1 MNRDKKLQILR
12 EWEERMKACDD
23 ALADLILLTGA
34 APESKMV
41 TSTHGVMGLAT
52 SYAAALV
59 ECSPDWLES
68 WWLDRSFG
76 ETPMKAGLAGEPL
89 RDIRTIEELAALI
102 FDDEEHAGTE
112 RTKP

>member
-1 MNRDKKLQILR
+1 MTRDKKLQILR

-41 TSTHGVMGLAT
+41 TSAHGVMGVAT
-52 SYAAALV
+52 VNTAALV
-59 ECSPDWLES
+59 ECAPDWLES
-68 WWLDRSFG
+68 WWLEGSFG
-76 ETPMKAGLAGEPL
+76 EHPMKAGLAGEPL

-102 FDDEEHAGTE
+102 FDDEEHAGTGG
-112 RTKP
+112 TKP